1 MRVSSASVVVLL
13 AVAAGTV
20 LSGQSRSVWDGVYT
34 EEQAQSGGALYG
46 ERCAL
51 CHGASLAGSE
61 SAPALIGPNFSAN
74 WEGVTLGGLLER
86 MRVSMPLDDPGS
98 LSRRQNAE
106 VLAYMLSVGQFPA
119 GERPLRREAGALAL
133 ITFRSNR
140 PEP

>member
-34 EEQAQSGGALYG
+34 EEQAQSGVALYG

-51 CHGASLAGSE
+51 CHGASLGSE

-119 GERPLRREAGALAL
+119 GERPLPREAGALAL